1 MVLFQEYPSRF
12 TFHVSRAPM
21 ALDLLK
27 SSPRNREMT
36 RAQWLLL
43 GALGLGLAIVI
54 YFIFLCPTDC
64 Q

>member
-1 MVLFQEYPSRF
+1 
-12 TFHVSRAPM
+12 
-21 ALDLLK
+21 
-27 SSPRNREMT
+27 MT

-43 GALGLGLAIVI
+43 GAVGLGLAIAI

>member
-1 MVLFQEYPSRF
+1 MLFQEYPSRF
-12 TFHVSRAPM
+12 TFHVSRPPM

-27 SSPRNREMT
+27 SALRNREMT

-43 GALGLGLAIVI
+43 GAVGLGLAIVI
-54 YFIFLCPTDC
+54 YFIFLCPTNC